1 MLMTLLKPIS
11 SFNKINTNNNLIMFR
26 LELLLILLKPI
37 SGFIKISMNNKLYKI
52 YNALQKY
59 SFYSLENVI

>member
-1 MLMTLLKPIS
+1 MTLLKPIS

-52 YNALQKY
+52 YNAL
-59 SFYSLENVI
+59 